1 MRNVLRW
8 ILVVIGVLAALT
20 VWRALFGQGAFIHQQ
35 ALRADNAA
43 LRRANDTLLHEIERQ
58 EERIRELRVDSV
70 AVEGIAR
77 TERGMSRK
85 GELVYRF
92 VPAQRNAEDEGA
104 KKGAAEEAAPVRT
117 KRR

>member
-77 TERGMSRK
+77 TELGMPQSTIEQAV
-85 GELVYRF
+85 GDFFAWYRRH
-92 VPAQRNAEDEGA
+92 AG
-104 KKGAAEEAAPVRT
+104 
-117 KRR
+117 RR